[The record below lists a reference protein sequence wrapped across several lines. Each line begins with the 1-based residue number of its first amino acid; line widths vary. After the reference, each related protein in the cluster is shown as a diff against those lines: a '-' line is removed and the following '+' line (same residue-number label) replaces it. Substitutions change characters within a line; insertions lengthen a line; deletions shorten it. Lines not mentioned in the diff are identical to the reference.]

1 MKKLCGSC
9 DGWTWACR
17 RHTHRGK
24 KVTRTIR
31 TKSQF
36 AGSKS
41 SLFSWMK
48 FVYRFAQGLRLR
60 QIDTIEDGIAKSSC
74 TLSTMAKR
82 LRVICSTAIKA
93 HKEKNKM
100 KIGGCQS
107 YIVRDES
114 KFAHKRKYGR
124 RRYSGAQRRK
134 SWVFGLL
141 EVKQQHRRPV
151 LNLVARRSQQRLLP
165 IIVKHVHPGCTIIS
179 DEWRAYVRLLNHNG
193 YCHFHVNH
201 SQNFVDP
208 VSSAH
213 TQHIESAWKTYK
225 TEVWRLRDKG
235 TEKSLAL
242 HLEVIEWFYWLGVNH
257 RHGIL
262 GSLLNDIRRATKYI
276 LKRNVKIFFVKLITS
291 EIK

>member
-1 MKKLCGSC
+1 MQSSLSRKLRHLIEGKETIGKKKRLVKWLQGKHLLERKIYCPKCSHKMKMKKLCGSC

-17 RHTHRGK
+17 KHTHRGK
-24 KVTRTIR
+24 KVTRIIR

-100 KIGGCQS
+100 KTGGCQS
-107 YIVRDES
+107 YIVLDES
-114 KFAHKRKYGR
+114 KFAHKRKYGQG
-124 RRYSGAQRRK
+124 RYSGAQRRK

-141 EVKQQHRRPV
+141 EVKQQQRRPV
-151 LNLVARRSQQRLLP
+151 LNLES
-165 IIVKHVHPGCTIIS
+165 CT
-179 DEWRAYVRLLNHNG
+179 AGVGVYV
-193 YCHFHVNH
+193 
-201 SQNFVDP
+201 
-208 VSSAH
+208 
-213 TQHIESAWKTYK
+213 TW
-225 TEVWRLRDKG
+225 
-235 TEKSLAL
+235 
-242 HLEVIEWFYWLGVNH
+242 
-257 RHGIL
+257 
-262 GSLLNDIRRATKYI
+262 
-276 LKRNVKIFFVKLITS
+276 
-291 EIK
+291 